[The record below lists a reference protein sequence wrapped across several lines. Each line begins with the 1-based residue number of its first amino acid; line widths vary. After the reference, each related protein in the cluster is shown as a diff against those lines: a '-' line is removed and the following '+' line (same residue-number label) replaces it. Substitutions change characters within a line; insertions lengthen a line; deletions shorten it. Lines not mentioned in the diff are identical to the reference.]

1 MLGSSCSVVAWHLS
15 LPAPYPSTVGNRKI
29 KSHSAENY
37 KILQIC
43 WKWGKIWI
51 CQADILNSQVMGS
64 NLKKIEQIVFDCRQS
79 HHLYGGHFSCSRF
92 FGGGTSWWLAPPG
105 GDLSTQVDPGDHP
118 PDNDTNKWFS
128 THSSYLRQLISWW
141 SGPPN
146 RLLILKNFMRN
157 MNAFNQ
163 LDLIK
168 ASSGLWT

>member
-51 CQADILNSQVMGS
+51 CQAEILNSQVMGS

-118 PDNDTNKWFS
+118 PDNDTNKWSNSQPTPLIFDSLSLDDRDHLIDCWSSNILCKTWMHS
-128 THSSYLRQLISWW
+128 TNLIW
-141 SGPPN
+141 
-146 RLLILKNFMRN
+146 
-157 MNAFNQ
+157 
-163 LDLIK
+163 
-168 ASSGLWT
+168 